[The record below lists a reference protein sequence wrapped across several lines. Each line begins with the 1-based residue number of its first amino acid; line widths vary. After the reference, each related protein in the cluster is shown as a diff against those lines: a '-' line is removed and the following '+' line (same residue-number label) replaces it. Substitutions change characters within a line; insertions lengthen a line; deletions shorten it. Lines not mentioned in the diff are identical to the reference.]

1 MTLTSPRTTPV
12 AQVPE
17 EGITAAA
24 LSELLAAQQRA
35 FLTEGPPSAAV
46 RIDRID
52 RLTAALLEHADELT
66 AALNADFGNR
76 PEANS
81 LSSDILGAMSD
92 VTDVRENLEAWMADV
107 EIPAA
112 AAKGLPTHIQNRP
125 KGVVGIIGPW
135 NFPVSL
141 VFQPAVEA
149 FAAGNRVMIKFSE
162 VPSRTAEVFARA
174 VATRFPQ
181 DEAVVVRGGT
191 ETSVAFSELPFDHL
205 FFTGSPG
212 VGRHVAAAAG
222 RNLTPVTLELGG
234 KNPVVVGP
242 DADVQVAAE
251 RVSAARMMN
260 GGQLCLCPDYVLV
273 PEDKVEAFVGAFRTA
288 MRGYFPAYRENPD
301 VVTLVDDRNFARVK
315 GLVDDARA
323 KGAEV
328 ITMVPEDEQ
337 AALPDAATRRMP
349 PTLLLGVTD
358 EMTIAHEEVFG
369 PVISV
374 LPYGTVREA
383 IDYITAKPHPLAAY
397 WYGDDT
403 AEFREF
409 VRRTTSGGVTRNDMA
424 LHFGIEGAPF
434 GGVGQS
440 GSGAYHGKAGF
451 DTFSHQRTITQS
463 ALPFGVAPSAMPPY
477 TAEKRDQLRGAVA
490 QALTAVRKQLGESD

>member
-1 MTLTSPRTTPV
+1 MATPDTTLAPAPR
-12 AQVPE
+12 
-17 EGITAAA
+17 EGLSAAE
-24 LSELLAAQQRA
+24 LRELLAAQQRA
-35 FLTEGPPSAAV
+35 FLEEGPPSAEV
-46 RIDRID
+46 RRNRID

-81 LSSDILGAMSD
+81 LSSDVLGALGD
-92 VTDVRENLEAWMADV
+92 VALVRQELEAWMADV

-112 AAKGLPTHIQNRP
+112 ADKGLPTFVQSRP
-125 KGVVGIIGPW
+125 KGVVGIMGPW

-141 VFQPAVEA
+141 VFQPAIEA
-149 FAAGNRVMIKFSE
+149 FAAGNRVMMKFSE
-162 VPSRTAEVFARA
+162 IPSRTAEVFARA
-174 VATRFPQ
+174 VAQRFSPE
-181 DEAVVVRGGT
+181 EAVVVRGGT

-205 FFTGSPG
+205 FFTGSPA

-234 KNPVVVGP
+234 KNPVVVGH
-242 DADVQVAAE
+242 DADVRVAAE

-273 PEDKVEAFVGAFRTA
+273 PRAKVEEFVGAYRTA
-288 MRGYFPAYRENPD
+288 MSGYFPTYRENPD
-301 VVTLVDDRNFARVK
+301 VVTLIDERNFARVS
-315 GLVDDARA
+315 GLVEDARA

-328 ITMVPEDEQ
+328 ITMVPDDEL

-374 LPYGTVREA
+374 LPYETVQDA
-383 IDYITAKPHPLAAY
+383 IAYVTARPHPLAAY
-397 WYGDDT
+397 WYGEDT
-403 AEFREF
+403 ADFREF
-409 VRRTTSGGVTRNDMA
+409 VRRTTSGGLTRNDMA
-424 LHFGIEGAPF
+424 LHYGIEGAPF

-440 GSGAYHGKAGF
+440 GSGAYHGKVGF
-451 DTFSHQRTITQS
+451 DTFSHQRTVTQS
-463 ALPFGVAPSAMPPY
+463 LLPVGVAPSGMPPY
-477 TAEKRDQLRGAVA
+477 ADERLVQLRGAVA
-490 QALTAVRKQLGESD
+490 QNLADVRKRLAETD

>member
-1 MTLTSPRTTPV
+1 MSGVTSPP
-12 AQVPE
+12 
-17 EGITAAA
+17 
-24 LSELLAAQQRA
+24 
-35 FLTEGPPSAAV
+35 
-46 RIDRID
+46 
-52 RLTAALLEHADELT
+52 RLY
-66 AALNADFGNR
+66 
-76 PEANS
+76 
-81 LSSDILGAMSD
+81 
-92 VTDVRENLEAWMADV
+92 
-107 EIPAA
+107 
-112 AAKGLPTHIQNRP
+112 
-125 KGVVGIIGPW
+125 
-135 NFPVSL
+135 
-141 VFQPAVEA
+141 
-149 FAAGNRVMIKFSE
+149 
-162 VPSRTAEVFARA
+162 
-174 VATRFPQ
+174 
-181 DEAVVVRGGT
+181 
-191 ETSVAFSELPFDHL
+191 
-205 FFTGSPG
+205 
-212 VGRHVAAAAG
+212 

-242 DADVQVAAE
+242 DADIQAAAE

-273 PEDKVEAFVGAFRTA
+273 PEDKTEAFVDAFRTA
-288 MRGYFPAYRENPD
+288 MHAYFPAYRENPD

-337 AALPDAATRRMP
+337 AALPDADTRRMP

-374 LPYGTVREA
+374 LPYETVREA

-397 WYGDDT
+397 WYGEDT
-403 AEFREF
+403 ADFREF

-440 GSGAYHGKAGF
+440 GSGAYHGKVGF
-451 DTFSHQRTITQS
+451 DTLSHQRTITQS
-463 ALPFGVAPSAMPPY
+463 ALPFGVAPSAMPPF

-490 QALTAVRKQLGESD
+490 QALATVRKQLGESD